1 MNHQNIW
8 DVYSLEYKTSQLDGA
23 IDTNGPWSY
32 PENVLNEQVNKRT
45 IELPQRTCIF
55 KANYCLKVRY
65 VLFELALS
73 ISGQGSFNVSIGSK
87 NNSTQE
93 KSPVGCVSPAL
104 YPMGGYP
111 WQRPLPLDRDPPDRD
126 PSWTETLTLWTE
138 SQTGVKTLPS
148 RNFVCGR

>member
-1 MNHQNIW
+1 MQFHQVKVNHQNIW

-65 VLFELALS
+65 VPFELALS
-73 ISGQGSFNVSIGSK
+73 ISDKVHLTFPLAQKIIVHKK
-87 NNSTQE
+87 NFQ
-93 KSPVGCVSPAL
+93 
-104 YPMGGYP
+104 
-111 WQRPLPLDRDPPDRD
+111 
-126 PSWTETLTLWTE
+126 
-138 SQTGVKTLPS
+138 
-148 RNFVCGR
+148 